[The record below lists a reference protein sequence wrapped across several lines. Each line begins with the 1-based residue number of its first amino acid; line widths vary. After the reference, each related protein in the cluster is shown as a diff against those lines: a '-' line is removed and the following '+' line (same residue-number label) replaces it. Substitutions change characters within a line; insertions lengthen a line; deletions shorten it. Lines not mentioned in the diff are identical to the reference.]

1 MKTKSTLLS
10 IAIIAALPFT
20 ANATQTIVET
30 NTPAAVGQ
38 NGTVKKAAANAPY
51 QTATI
56 GEHDDEHIAT
66 TAYVKGAYNDAIAAV
81 NKTAYLLSGDIDG
94 KQNKLVG
101 TGDGGDIYPDVFD
114 YGTYA
119 LEAENVVSSGE
130 ADNLLVS
137 VDALHGAIEAAK
149 DEVQE
154 ELGDYQQKL
163 VLDSD
168 NTENVSQTVLDNGL
182 GFMDDLSVLY
192 DSSVPQNIKASTLA
206 NLQGQL
212 ITADAIATAMA
223 ETRRY
228 MKQLDIQAPLNTT
241 VNNIDRY
248 INTTVAQT
256 VNTTTPSATTL
267 VSEAAIASEITALNN
282 KRVEI
287 YTTWGN
293 DSAKDQVAFVTA
305 STNQSQN

>member
-20 ANATQTIVET
+20 ANAENISGNMYTAPAHYDSNHPAPTT
-30 NTPAAVGQ
+30 NVGPSYGRV
-38 NGTVKKAAANAPY
+38 NIDT
-51 QTATI
+51 
-56 GEHDDEHIAT
+56 DDQEHIAT
-66 TAYVKGAYNDAIAAV
+66 TAYVKGAYNSAIAAV

-94 KQNKLVG
+94 KQNKLVS

-119 LEAENVVSSGE
+119 QAAENVVSSGE

-182 GFMDDLSVLY
+182 GFMDDLSILY
-192 DSSVPQNIKASTLA
+192 DPSIPQNFKASTLA
-206 NLQGQL
+206 NLQGHL

-223 ETRRY
+223 ETRKY
-228 MKQLDIQAPLNTT
+228 MKQLDIQAPLTTNTGQ
-241 VNNIDRY
+241 Y

-267 VSEAAIASEITALNN
+267 VSETAIASEITALNN